1 MEPFSRSVR
10 GLVHPT
16 AAIQVRRLIMQN
28 ISTTLTIAVLALIG
42 STGCAT
48 KGFVRTSVGELN
60 EQVKSLSSTAE
71 QTQERVQANEAK
83 IREVDQ
89 EAGAA
94 LQAANKAA
102 KAADAAA
109 DLAKTVEAETEALE
123 EARRKLVY
131 EVVMSEQQ
139 GGFAFDS
146 AELTDTAK
154 QQIDELVTKLK
165 QEPKNVYIT
174 IEGHTD
180 NIGSRTVNERVG
192 LERAKAVEQYLYEQH
207 RIPLHKMEAI
217 SYGEANPVAPNT
229 TRTGRAQN
237 RRVEIKVLS

>member
-1 MEPFSRSVR
+1 MSK
-10 GLVHPT
+10 
-16 AAIQVRRLIMQN
+16 
-28 ISTTLTIAVLALIG
+28 ISMTTVSIAVLALVG
-42 STGCAT
+42 SMGCAT
-48 KGFVRTSVGELN
+48 KGFVRTSVGELDKEVN
-60 EQVKSLSSTAE
+60 SLSTSLE
-71 QTQERVQANEAK
+71 QTQDRVQANEAR

-89 EAGAA
+89 ETDGA

-146 AELTDTAK
+146 AELTDSAK
-154 QQIDELVTKLK
+154 QQIDELVAKLK
-165 QEPKNVYIT
+165 QERRNMYIT

-180 NIGSRTVNERVG
+180 YIGSRTVNEKIG
-192 LERAKAVEQYLYEQH
+192 LERARAVEQYLYEQH
-207 RIPLHKMEAI
+207 RIPLHKMEVI

-229 TRTGRAQN
+229 TRGGRAQN